1 MPSQKTS
8 SVSYSLSRSLF
19 HEETTLMSFNLF
31 IFRSYRDVLKYYM
44 KSEKADLDGLENS
57 PYRGTSGELN
67 VGYPFR

>member
-1 MPSQKTS
+1 MC
-8 SVSYSLSRSLF
+8 
-19 HEETTLMSFNLF
+19 FNLF